1 MATYFN
7 ESSYMPRN
15 INREDQSAY
24 NPTNPNQYNFNWSG
38 SNIAPYIQEGN
49 VPTDP
54 NTYTNQL
61 GFLSD
66 QGIQVSDL
74 DDASLAYLPSM
85 DRITTAYNRM
95 NTNVGMARTGL
106 GFDMDAQ
113 RLSGQSNLLGMT
125 GGQGLSSIGGGFGR
139 AGTNMFSNIRNANRA
154 YQTGLNQSMAGFQS
168 DILGMQ
174 YDYQDAMTDYTDALT
189 QALGN
194 IAASGEDDFTI
205 RTGAAPT
212 VNPDIYSQDISNME
226 NLEGSLR
233 ELMGF
238 DPNNP
243 YG

>member
-1 MATYFN
+1 MSTYFN

-24 NPTNPNQYNFNWSG
+24 NPTNPNQYNYNWSG
-38 SNIAPYIQEGN
+38 SNIAPYIQEGT

-54 NTYTNQL
+54 NNYTDQRQ
-61 GFLSD
+61 FLRD
-66 QGIQVSDL
+66 QGIIVEGL
-74 DDASLAYLPSM
+74 GDASLAYLPSM

-125 GGQGLSSIGGGFGR
+125 GGQGLSSIGSGFGR

-174 YDYQDAMTDYTDALT
+174 YDYQDSMTDYTDALT

-205 RTGAAPT
+205 RTGATPSSSEIEEQVQQT
-212 VNPDIYSQDISNME
+212 KI
-226 NLEGSLR
+226 NLNNLLSGIT
-233 ELMGF
+233 GF
-238 DPNNP
+238 TNLN
-243 YG
+243 G